1 MPVIPVLGFL
11 FLAGALA
18 AGASLLTLRLRRRL
32 AEADAAAEAQRRN
45 AAARARMLG
54 LLAQDL
60 QGPGLALLGHAG
72 ALPPAQ
78 ATAVAAEARHLL
90 RLSDELTEWLAAEAG
105 PRSLRPE
112 PLALLPLLEEAVAA
126 TAARLGPGRRH
137 WRLAPEFAALS
148 LEADGRALRG
158 AVKQVLARAARMTRD
173 GDWIGLRPVL
183 TPESLAIVV
192 EDEGAGLPAG
202 DLGAAAAV
210 AAPTEA
216 DRTRGLGF
224 GLAVARSLMEAHG
237 GGLRMETVRDVGAR
251 AWMTLPRE
259 RLLAAS

>member
-1 MPVIPVLGFL
+1 
-11 FLAGALA
+11 
-18 AGASLLTLRLRRRL
+18 
-32 AEADAAAEAQRRN
+32 
-45 AAARARMLG
+45 
-54 LLAQDL
+54 
-60 QGPGLALLGHAG
+60 
-72 ALPPAQ
+72 
-78 ATAVAAEARHLL
+78 
-90 RLSDELTEWLAAEAG
+90 
-105 PRSLRPE
+105 
-112 PLALLPLLEEAVAA
+112 
-126 TAARLGPGRRH
+126 
-137 WRLAPEFAALS
+137 
-148 LEADGRALRG
+148 
-158 AVKQVLARAARMTRD
+158 MTRD

-183 TPESLAIVV
+183 TPESLAVVV